1 MAARDAARKRN
12 FNGFG
17 DTLHAGAEIIRYDNF
32 RWKRE
37 TITMRPADHRPEP
50 GRFTR
55 REFERRVERACRL
68 MTHESLDGLLVTSET
83 NVEYLSG
90 FTTQFAWNTP
100 TRPWH
105 FLLRRNGRA
114 VAIIPEIGLSNWLA
128 TSWAKDVLT
137 WPSPRPENE
146 GLDLLTKAIAGTRR
160 RFGRL
165 GVELGAESRLGMP
178 AGDFLRLR
186 RMIGP
191 VRMVDGSSLMRELRL
206 VKSKAEVA
214 RIRHICQLASD
225 TFDALPG
232 FLEIGD
238 TESDLVRK
246 FQSDILLRGADKTP
260 YTAIGSG
267 RGGYSSIIAGPTE
280 RRLRSGDVFLIDTG
294 SRYGGYF
301 CDFDRNYAIGKVSDQ
316 VRRVHDILYR
326 ATDAGLAAAR
336 PGNTAADVF
345 AAQARVLVD
354 AGIELGNVGRFG
366 HGLGKILTEP
376 PSNKPGDHT
385 ILEPGVVLTIEPN
398 AMYGRG
404 KILVHEE
411 DIVITHDGAELLSR
425 RAPKEMVT
433 IDA

>member
-1 MAARDAARKRN
+1 MNAM
-12 FNGFG
+12 
-17 DTLHAGAEIIRYDNF
+17 T
-32 RWKRE
+32 
-37 TITMRPADHRPEP
+37 PDHRRKEP

-55 REFERRVERACRL
+55 REFEARVERACRL
-68 MTHESLDGLLVTSET
+68 MTRDRLDGLLVTSET

-100 TRPWH
+100 ARPWY
-105 FLLRRNGRA
+105 FLLHRNGRGVA
-114 VAIIPEIGLSNWLA
+114 VIPEIGVGNWRD
-128 TSWAKDVLT
+128 TSWVEEIHT

-146 GLDLLTKAIAGTRR
+146 GLDLVRDAVHRMRR
-160 RFGRL
+160 RFGRI

-186 RMIGP
+186 RM
-191 VRMVDGSSLMRELRL
+191 VRPTGMVDGSALMRELRL
-206 VKSKAEVA
+206 VKSRAEIA
-214 RIRHICQLASD
+214 RIRHICQIASD

-232 FLEIGD
+232 FLSVGD
-238 TESDLVRK
+238 TESELVRK

-280 RRLRSGDVFLIDTG
+280 RRLRPGDIFLIDTG

-301 CDFDRNYAIGKVSDQ
+301 CDFDRNYAIGRASDP
-316 VRRVHDILYR
+316 VRRIHDILYR
-326 ATDAGLAAAR
+326 ATDAGIAAAR

-345 AAQARVLVD
+345 TAQAKVLED
-354 AGIELGNVGRFG
+354 AGIALGNVGRFG

-376 PSNKPGDHT
+376 PSNKPGDKT
-385 ILEPGVVLTIEPN
+385 RLEPGVVLTIEPN
-398 AMYGRG
+398 ALFGKG

-411 DIVITHDGAELLSR
+411 NIVVTRDGAELLSR
-425 RAPKEMVT
+425 RAPREMVV

>member
-1 MAARDAARKRN
+1 M
-12 FNGFG
+12 
-17 DTLHAGAEIIRYDNF
+17 T
-32 RWKRE
+32 RE
-37 TITMRPADHRPEP
+37 K
-50 GRFTR
+50 
-55 REFERRVERACRL
+55 
-68 MTHESLDGLLVTSET
+68 LDGILVTSET

-100 TRPWH
+100 ARPWY
-105 FLLRRNGRA
+105 FLLRRNGRGVA
-114 VAIIPEIGLSNWLA
+114 VIPEIGLSNWQT
-128 TSWAKDVLT
+128 TSWVDDVLT

-146 GLDLLTKAIAGTRR
+146 GLDLVTGVVTGTRR

-186 RMIGP
+186 RMIRP
-191 VRMVDGSSLMRELRL
+191 TQMVDGSSLLCELRL

-214 RIRHICQLASD
+214 RIRHICGLASD

-232 FLEIGD
+232 FFEPGE
-238 TESDLVRK
+238 TEHDLVRK
-246 FQSDILLRGADKTP
+246 FQADILLRGADKTP

-267 RGGYSSIIAGPTE
+267 RGGYTSIIAGPTN
-280 RRLRSGDVFLIDTG
+280 RRLKTGDVFLIDTG

-301 CDFDRNYAIGKVSDQ
+301 CDFDRNYAIGKASDR

-326 ATDAGLAAAR
+326 ATDAGIAAAR
-336 PGNTAADVF
+336 PGRTAADVF
-345 AAQARVLVD
+345 AAQAKVLVD

-376 PSNKPGDHT
+376 PSNKPGDIT
-385 ILEPGVVLTIEPN
+385 ELQPGVVLTIEPN

-411 DIVITHDGAELLSR
+411 NIVVTADEAELLSP
-425 RAPKEMVT
+425 RAPREMVI

>member
-1 MAARDAARKRN
+1 
-12 FNGFG
+12 
-17 DTLHAGAEIIRYDNF
+17 
-32 RWKRE
+32 
-37 TITMRPADHRPEP
+37 MRPADRRPEP

-68 MTHESLDGLLVTSET
+68 MTREGLDGLLVTSET

-100 TRPWH
+100 TRPWY
-105 FLLRRNGRA
+105 FLLRRNGRGLG
-114 VAIIPEIGLSNWLA
+114 VIPEIGLSNWLA
-128 TSWAKDVLT
+128 TSWAEEILT

-146 GLDLLTKAIAGTRR
+146 GLDLLTKAIVGLRR

-186 RMIGP
+186 RMIRP
-191 VRMVDGSSLMRELRL
+191 VRMVDGSPLMRELRL

-214 RIRHICQLASD
+214 RIRHVCQLASD

-267 RGGYSSIIAGPTE
+267 KGGYTSIIAGPTQ
-280 RRLRSGDVFLIDTG
+280 RRLKRGDVFLIDTG

-301 CDFDRNYAIGKVSDQ
+301 CDFDRNYAIGKVGDR
-316 VRRVHDILYR
+316 VRRVHEILFR
-326 ATDAGLAAAR
+326 ATDAGIVAAR

-345 AAQARVLVD
+345 AAQAKILVD
-354 AGIELGNVGRFG
+354 SGLELGNVGRFG
-366 HGLGKILTEP
+366 HGLGKNLTEP
-376 PSNKPGDHT
+376 PSNKPGDQT
-385 ILEPGVVLTIEPN
+385 LLEPGVVLTIEPN

-411 DIVITHDGAELLSR
+411 NVVITREGAELLSR
-425 RAPKEMVT
+425 RAPREMVT

>member
-1 MAARDAARKRN
+1 VQS
-12 FNGFG
+12 
-17 DTLHAGAEIIRYDNF
+17 LHAGAGIVRHDVF

-37 TITMRPADHRPEP
+37 TIAMRPADHRPEP

-55 REFERRVERACRL
+55 REFERRIERACRL
-68 MTHESLDGLLVTSET
+68 MTRESLDGLLVTSEA

-100 TRPWH
+100 TRPWY
-105 FLLRRNGRA
+105 FLLRRNGRG
-114 VAIIPEIGLSNWLA
+114 VAIIGLSNWLA
-128 TSWAKDVLT
+128 TSWAQDVLT

-146 GLDLLTKAIAGTRR
+146 GLDLLTKAIAGIRR

-186 RMIGP
+186 RMIRP
-191 VRMVDGSSLMRELRL
+191 VRMVDGAPLMRTLRL
-206 VKSKAEVA
+206 VKSTAEVA
-214 RIRHICQLASD
+214 RIRHIYQLASD
-225 TFDALPG
+225 TFDALTG

-260 YTAIGSG
+260 YTAIGFG
-267 RGGYSSIIAGPTE
+267 KGGYTSIIAGPTQ
-280 RRLRSGDVFLIDTG
+280 RRLRPGDVFLIDTG
-294 SRYGGYF
+294 SRFGGYF
-301 CDFDRNYAIGKVSDQ
+301 CDFDRNYAIGNVGDQ
-316 VRRVHDILYR
+316 VRRVHDILFR

-345 AAQARVLVD
+345 AAQAKVLVD
-354 AGIELGNVGRFG
+354 SGLELGNVGRFG
-366 HGLGKILTEP
+366 HGRGKILTEP

-385 ILEPGVVLTIEPN
+385 MLEPGMVLTIEPN

-404 KILVHEE
+404 KILVH
-411 DIVITHDGAELLSR
+411 VELLDWI
-425 RAPKEMVT
+425 APVT
-433 IDA
+433 ENVHRMLVHLFA

>member
-1 MAARDAARKRN
+1 M
-12 FNGFG
+12 
-17 DTLHAGAEIIRYDNF
+17 
-32 RWKRE
+32 
-37 TITMRPADHRPEP
+37 TMSPASHRPEP

-55 REFERRVERACRL
+55 RELERRVERACRL
-68 MTHESLDGLLVTSET
+68 MTREKLDGLLLTSEA

-100 TRPWH
+100 ARPWY
-105 FLLRRNGRA
+105 FLLRRNGRGLG
-114 VAIIPEIGLSNWLA
+114 VIPEIGLSNWQA
-128 TSWAKDVLT
+128 TSWVEEIQT

-146 GLDLLTKAIAGTRR
+146 GLDLLSKAVTGTRR

-186 RMIGP
+186 RMIRP
-191 VRMVDGSSLMRELRL
+191 VRMADGSPLMRELRL
-206 VKSKAEVA
+206 KKSKAEIA

-232 FLEIGD
+232 FLETGD

-246 FQSDILLRGADKTP
+246 FQADILLRGADKTP
-260 YTAIGSG
+260 YTVIGSG
-267 RGGYSSIIAGPTE
+267 KGGYTSIIAGPTA
-280 RRLRSGDVFLIDTG
+280 RRLRPGDVFLIDTG

-301 CDFDRNYAIGKVSDQ
+301 CDFDRNYAIGKVGDR
-316 VRRVHDILYR
+316 VRRVHDILFR
-326 ATDAGLAAAR
+326 ATDAGIAAAR

-345 AAQARVLVD
+345 TAQAKVLAD
-354 AGIELGNVGRFG
+354 SSIELGNVGRFG

-385 ILEPGVVLTIEPN
+385 MLESGMILTIEPN

-411 DIVITHDGAELLSR
+411 NVVITNEGAELLSR

>member
-1 MAARDAARKRN
+1 MTATDRRK
-12 FNGFG
+12 
-17 DTLHAGAEIIRYDNF
+17 A
-32 RWKRE
+32 
-37 TITMRPADHRPEP
+37 P

-68 MTHESLDGLLVTSET
+68 MTREKLDGLLVTSET

-100 TRPWH
+100 ARPWY
-105 FLLRRNGRA
+105 FLLHRNGRGVA
-114 VAIIPEIGLSNWLA
+114 VIPEIGVSNWRD
-128 TSWAKDVLT
+128 TSWVEDIRI

-146 GLDLLTKAIAGTRR
+146 GLDLVTDAVHRMRR
-160 RFGRL
+160 RFGRI

-178 AGDFLRLR
+178 VADFLRLR
-186 RMIGP
+186 RMIRP
-191 VRMVDGSSLMRELRL
+191 VRMVDGSPLMSELRL
-206 VKSKAEVA
+206 VKSTAEVA
-214 RIRHICQLASD
+214 RIRHICAIASD

-232 FLEIGD
+232 FFQVGD
-238 TESDLVRK
+238 SESELVRK

-267 RGGYSSIIAGPTE
+267 RGGYTSIIAGPTE
-280 RRLRSGDVFLIDTG
+280 RRIKRGDVFLIDTG

-301 CDFDRNYAIGKVSDQ
+301 CDFDRNYAIGKVGDQ
-316 VRRVHDILYR
+316 VHRVHELLYR
-326 ATDAGLAAAR
+326 ATDAGIAAAR

-345 AAQARVLVD
+345 AAQAKILED

-376 PSNKPGDHT
+376 PSNKPGDGT
-385 ILEPGVVLTIEPN
+385 LLEPGVVLTIEPN
-398 AMYGRG
+398 ALYGKG
-404 KILVHEE
+404 KVLVHEE
-411 DIVITHDGAELLSR
+411 NIVVTRDGAELLSR
-425 RAPKEMVT
+425 RAPREMVV